1 MSLLM
6 RRRMMMQARVECLDT
21 TPIILDYGRRLNRGE
36 GYYIESLSNICT
48 TDYYNIEPSDS
59 VQYITYK
66 LNSITDSY
74 LNYHCYKDGVYID
87 YWSERSVGD
96 AIITD
101 SKVSAGANQLRFTLF
116 VDKIDDSFCYVNN
129 TGKILFA
136 GKNTEYYGK
145 RTIYD

>member
-1 MSLLM
+1 MQM
-6 RRRMMMQARVECLDT
+6 RENSIDT
-21 TPIILDYGRRLNRGE
+21 SPIILDYGRRLYSGE
-36 GYYIESLSNICT
+36 GYYDKSEPNICT
-48 TDYYNIEPSDS
+48 TDYYSIDPSDS

-66 LNSITDSY
+66 LNSINQYY

-101 SKVSAGANQLRFTLF
+101 SKVNAGANQLRFTLY